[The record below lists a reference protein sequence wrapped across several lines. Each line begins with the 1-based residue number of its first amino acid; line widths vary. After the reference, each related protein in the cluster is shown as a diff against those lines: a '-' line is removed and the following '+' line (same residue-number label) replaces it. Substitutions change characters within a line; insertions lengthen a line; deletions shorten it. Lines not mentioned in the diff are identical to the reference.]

1 MRTILAILLALPV
14 FAGDNLLTNG
24 DLAEWKDGAPAGW
37 EVMKGAGSDFGEL
50 SVLEKGG
57 DGGMRLAGGKATG
70 QWRVVKQ
77 QVKTDK
83 ERRYVLRFESRAR
96 GLALEPGQF
105 DNANVQVFVNFQR
118 MPRVTGSGTTFHPLD
133 WEPEYDWTPT
143 EILLEP
149 KLSLVVVSFF
159 LSKTGSLE
167 IRNVALA
174 EASAGDSADLLVSQ
188 VGRTY
193 SYFDAKKL
201 DWGDIASRHREALRK
216 AADPAAFADEAC
228 AMLAELKDIH
238 VTVSV
243 AHGPALPTFSRSWE
257 RNFSFDAIVPDLE
270 DAVQFRKSGC
280 IGKTSEGFVYL
291 ALLDLTFDD
300 GVLESV
306 VAEILKRADAPGF
319 ILDLRAN
326 SGGDEKKAQAIAG
339 LFADK
344 ERVYALSRVRNGPG
358 PRHFGP
364 PRERLLRPRDG
375 TPITKPVIVLTG
387 PGCISS
393 GEGFVKMMKALPHVT
408 LVGGTTAGASANP
421 VRVEL
426 PNGVTVHVS
435 SWVDLLPDGTA
446 TEGKGIAPD
455 VAVEFGTKG
464 DAPFEKAV
472 QLLKEKA
479 KK

>member
-1 MRTILAILLALPV
+1 
-14 FAGDNLLTNG
+14 
-24 DLAEWKDGAPAGW
+24 
-37 EVMKGAGSDFGEL
+37 
-50 SVLEKGG
+50 VLEKGDG
-57 DGGMRLAGGKATG
+57 GGMRLAGEKATG

-77 QVKTDK
+77 QVKTEK
-83 ERRYVLRFESRAR
+83 ERRYVLRFESQAR

-105 DNANVQVFVNFQR
+105 DNANVQVFVNSQR
-118 MPRVTGSGTTFHPLD
+118 TPRLVKSGTTFHPLD
-133 WEPEYDWTPT
+133 WEPDYDWTPT
-143 EILLEP
+143 VILLEP
-149 KLSLVVVSFF
+149 GLSLVAVSFF

-174 EASAGDSADLLVSQ
+174 EASAGDSADLLISQ
-188 VGRTY
+188 VGRIY

-201 DWGDIASRHREALRK
+201 DWADIASRHREALRK
-216 AADPAAFADEAC
+216 AADPADFAEAAC

-243 AHGPALPTFSRSWE
+243 AHGPALPTFSRDWE

-270 DAVQFRKSGC
+270 NVVQFRKSGC

-300 GVLESV
+300 GVLDSV
-306 VAEILKRADAPGF
+306 VEEIRKRADAPGF

-326 SGGDEKKAQAIAG
+326 SGGDEKLAQAIAG
-339 LFADK
+339 RFADK

-364 PRERLLRPRDG
+364 PRERRLRPGDG
-375 TPITKPVIVLTG
+375 TPITRPVIVLTG

-408 LVGGTTAGASANP
+408 LVGAPTAGASANP
-421 VRVEL
+421 LPLEL
-426 PNGVTVHVS
+426 PNGVTVRVS

-455 VAVEFGTKG
+455 VAVEFGKEG
-464 DAPFEKAV
+464 DAPFERAV
-472 QLLKEKA
+472 LLLKEKT